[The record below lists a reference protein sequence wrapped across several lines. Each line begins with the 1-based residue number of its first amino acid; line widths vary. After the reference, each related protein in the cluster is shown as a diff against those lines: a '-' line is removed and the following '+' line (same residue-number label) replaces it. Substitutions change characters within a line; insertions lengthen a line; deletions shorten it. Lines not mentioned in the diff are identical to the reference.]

1 MFIYYNKDNY
11 TIPVKK
17 IIRLYTNATYINYPK
32 MKEIRKELFK
42 ARRLYKNEKFD
53 EALEI
58 FDRHYKNHP
67 ELFHIGFR
75 TSYAWAIYKRYAM
88 NFKSDEIL
96 FKSVERIT
104 EITSQQDLN
113 KEDVCIYTIAVLK
126 VIRHLKRQQDYHSLP
141 YWLEKLDPMLLRDVQ
156 TENDGR
162 TKQSDRE
169 YYFEVAS
176 MAYYNCWDYERCA
189 DVTKAA
195 LDSVEN
201 FVGKSETYHKWRLG
215 KSLRETNRPFEA
227 LEYLTEI
234 ADIAGDWFI
243 YNEIAEIYFRLGK
256 PDMALDYLC
265 PAVLSDEPLSSK
277 FKIYHLIFKILNERN
292 SDWALMHG
300 QLYYILMREKG
311 YDVPYDIETLGLDDA
326 ELDKS
331 EILNQI
337 HEVWTQYRFKDQK
350 LQHGTVSKFFTDRNY
365 GFITTENDASIF
377 FHKDEFEGDMVHIG
391 QLVSFY
397 TESSFD
403 NVKNEKSVKAVYVRG
418 E

>member
-1 MFIYYNKDNY
+1 
-11 TIPVKK
+11 
-17 IIRLYTNATYINYPK
+17 

-42 ARRLYKNEKFD
+42 ARRLYKNENYD

-58 FDRHYKNHP
+58 FDGHYKNHP

-75 TSYAWAIYKRYAM
+75 TSYAWTIYKRYAM
-88 NFKSDEIL
+88 NFKSEEIL

-104 EITSQQDLN
+104 EITDQQDLN
-113 KEDVCIYTIAVLK
+113 KEDYCIYTIAVLK
-126 VIRHLKRQQDYHSLP
+126 VIRHLKDQEDYHSLP
-141 YWLEKLDPMLLRDVQ
+141 YWLEKINPMLLSDEQ
-156 TENDGR
+156 GEYNGR

-176 MAYYNCWDYERCA
+176 MAYYNCWDYERCV
-189 DVTKAA
+189 DITRAA

-201 FVGKSETYHKWRLG
+201 FVGKSKIYHKWRLG
-215 KSLRETNRPFEA
+215 KSLRETGRPIEA

-256 PDMALDYLC
+256 PDRALDYLC

-277 FKIYHLIFKILNERN
+277 FKIYHLIFKILSERN
-292 SDWALMHG
+292 CDWSLIHG
-300 QLYYILMREKG
+300 QLYYIIMKEKG
-311 YDVPYDIETLGLDDA
+311 YDVPHDIEILGLDEA
-326 ELDKS
+326 ELDKRN
-331 EILNQI
+331 IVNQVNSLWI
-337 HEVWTQYRFKDQK
+337 QYRFKDQK
-350 LQHGTVSKFFTDRNY
+350 IQHGTVSKFFTDKNY
-365 GFITTENDASIF
+365 GFIRTENDASIF

-403 NVKNEKSVKAVYVRG
+403 KVKNEKSVKAVYVRG
-418 E
+418 D

>member
-1 MFIYYNKDNY
+1 
-11 TIPVKK
+11 
-17 IIRLYTNATYINYPK
+17 
-32 MKEIRKELFK
+32 MKEIRKELFN

-75 TSYAWAIYKRYAM
+75 TSYAWTIYKRYAM
-88 NFKSDEIL
+88 NFKSEEIL

-104 EITSQQDLN
+104 EITAQQDLN

-126 VIRHLKRQQDYHSLP
+126 VIRHLKHQQDYHSLP

-156 TENDGR
+156 TENEGR

-176 MAYYNCWDYERCA
+176 MAYYKCQDYERCA

-215 KSLRETNRPFEA
+215 KSLSDTNRPFEA

-277 FKIYHLIFKILNERN
+277 FKIYHLIFKILNKRN
-292 SDWALMHG
+292 SQWALMHG
-300 QLYYILMREKG
+300 QLYHILMREKG
-311 YDVPYDIETLGLDDA
+311 YDVPHDIEILGLDDA

-337 HEVWTQYRFKDQK
+337 VMVWTQYRFKDQK
-350 LQHGTVSKFFTDRNY
+350 LQHGTVSKFFTDRNC
-365 GFITTENDASIF
+365 GFISTENDASIF
-377 FHKDEFEGDMVHIG
+377 FHKDEFDGDIVHIG

-397 TESSFD
+397 IESSFD
-403 NVKNEKSVKAVYVRG
+403 DVKNEESVKAVYVRG